1 MKKVKHLVLWPLQLA
16 SVVIAT
22 GLLCAYMARW
32 ISPAATWFFAF
43 FGLFFLPLLVLN
55 IGMTGCWLMAKRKI
69 GWLHLLVVL
78 PALFFLPAYVQL
90 RSVADT
96 VAPLQ
101 DGELKILSY
110 NVHLFRL
117 NTKTKTEETLPAVA
131 RFVKEEAPA
140 IVCLQEV
147 ALYDTNRV
155 KQAFSDYP
163 YVHFQ
168 SRKIFGNAL
177 FSTVT
182 LSRYPM
188 VYKDAIIF
196 PNSGNVCIFTDI
208 AIGGQT
214 VRVYNNHLESTRLDL
229 ALSFARLQQEEKRN
243 EEIKQ
248 VSTRLRDAF
257 IKRAEQVDTVAA
269 HIARSPYPA
278 LVCGDFNDLPMSYTY
293 RRMKDNRHDTFI
305 DAGSG
310 IPSTFRSGI
319 PAFRIDYIF
328 CDTTFKTIRSYIPK
342 VIYSDHYP
350 VVAVVRRLNIDVK
363 RACGGCCPKD
373 DGCGFY
379 DCPRATK
386 VVLLK
391 K

>member
-1 MKKVKHLVLWPLQLA
+1 
-16 SVVIAT
+16 
-22 GLLCAYMARW
+22 MA
-32 ISPAATWFFAF
+32 
-43 FGLFFLPLLVLN
+43 
-55 IGMTGCWLMAKRKI
+55 
-69 GWLHLLVVL
+69 WLHLLIVL
-78 PALFFLPAYVQL
+78 PALFFLPTYVQW
-90 RSVADT
+90 RSAADAE
-96 VAPLQ
+96 APTQ

-117 NTKTKTEETLPAVA
+117 NTQTKTEETLPDVA
-131 RFVKEEAPA
+131 AFVREEAPA

-147 ALYDTNRV
+147 AIYDTNRI
-155 KQAFSDYP
+155 KQAFGDYP

-168 SRKIFGNAL
+168 SRRMFGNAL

-188 VYKDAIIF
+188 VRKDVIIF

-208 AIGGQT
+208 DIGGQT
-214 VRVYNNHLESTRLDL
+214 VRIYNNHLESTRLDL
-229 ALSFARLQQEEKRN
+229 ALSFARMRQEEKRN

-269 HIARSPYPA
+269 HIARSPYPV

-293 RRMKDNRHDTFI
+293 RRMKGDRHDTFI

-328 CDTTFKTIRSYIPK
+328 CDASFKTIRSYIPQ
-342 VIYSDHYP
+342 VTYSDHYP
-350 VVAVVRRLNIDVK
+350 VVAVVRK
-363 RACGGCCPKD
+363 RTVD
-373 DGCGFY
+373 D
-379 DCPRATK
+379 
-386 VVLLK
+386 
-391 K
+391 

>member
-1 MKKVKHLVLWPLQLA
+1 MLWPFQLA
-16 SVVIAT
+16 SIVLAV

-32 ISPAATWFFAF
+32 ISPSATWFFAF
-43 FGLFFLPLLVLN
+43 FGLLFLPLLVLN
-55 IGMTGCWLMAKRKI
+55 IGMIICWLMAKRKI
-69 GWLHLLVVL
+69 VWLHLLVAL

-90 RSVADT
+90 RSAADT
-96 VAPLQ
+96 VTPLQ
-101 DGELKILSY
+101 EGELKILSY

-117 NTKTKTEETLPAVA
+117 NTKTKTKETLPAVA
-131 RFVKEEAPA
+131 TFIREEAPA

-147 ALYDTNRV
+147 ALYDTNHI

-168 SRKIFGNAL
+168 SRKMFGNAL

-182 LSRYPM
+182 LSRYPIEH
-188 VYKDAIIF
+188 KDAIIF
-196 PNSGNVCIFTDI
+196 SHSGNVCIFTDI
-208 AIGGQT
+208 TIGGQT

-257 IKRAEQVDTVAA
+257 IKRAKQVDMVAE
-269 HIARSPYPA
+269 HIAMSPYPT

-293 RRMKDNRHDTFI
+293 RRMKGDHHDTFI

-328 CDTTFKTIRSYIPK
+328 CDATFETIRSYIPG
-342 VIYSDHYP
+342 VTYSDHYP
-350 VVAVVRRLNIDVK
+350 VVAVVRRLNIE
-363 RACGGCCPKD
+363 
-373 DGCGFY
+373 Y
-379 DCPRATK
+379 
-386 VVLLK
+386 
-391 K
+391 